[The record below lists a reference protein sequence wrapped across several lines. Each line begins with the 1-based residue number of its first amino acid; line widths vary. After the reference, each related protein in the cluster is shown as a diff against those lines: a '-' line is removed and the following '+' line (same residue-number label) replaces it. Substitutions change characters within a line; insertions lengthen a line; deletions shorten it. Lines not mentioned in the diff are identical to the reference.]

1 MIWLLIKT
9 KFFLS
14 CPLMLVWMAPSYWQ
28 PQLLTAG
35 NTENAGQLKSK
46 KTPAYS

>member
-1 MIWLLIKT
+1 MIWLRIKT

-35 NTENAGQLKSK
+35 NTEMPGS
-46 KTPAYS
+46 